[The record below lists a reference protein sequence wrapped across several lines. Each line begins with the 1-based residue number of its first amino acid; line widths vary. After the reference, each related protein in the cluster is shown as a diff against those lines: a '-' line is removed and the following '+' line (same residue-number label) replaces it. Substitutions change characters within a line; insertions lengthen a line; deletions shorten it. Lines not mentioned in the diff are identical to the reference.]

1 MSEKEDSAT
10 RIRQAAV
17 EILLEVGVR
26 AATTRMVT
34 ERAGVGRGLLN
45 HYFRWSELRAQ
56 AWGEIFDQLLDQE
69 AQGSQEP
76 QVLMENYLSTA
87 FEQNNRIYWFLWI
100 DATDLAKTDAALAV
114 VITRVQSRMLEQLAS
129 YLRLGAEQG
138 LWQAPDPEGIA
149 LRLSALYD
157 GLANMLLT
165 DSTDLSSEQAEQH
178 LRHLFFL
185 ETRPIL
191 AGSAG

>member
-45 HYFRWSELRAQ
+45 HYFRWSELRAE
-56 AWGEIFDQLLDQE
+56 AWGEIFDRLIVQYAEQALGPE
-69 AQGSQEP
+69 A
-76 QVLMENYLSTA
+76 LMENYLRTA
-87 FEQNNRIYWFLWI
+87 FDQSNRIYWFLWL

-114 VITRVQSRMLEQLAS
+114 VITRVQSRMLEQMAG
-129 YLRLGAEQG
+129 YLRQGAEQG
-138 LWQAPDPEGIA
+138 LWQAPDPDGIA

-165 DSTDLSSEQAEQH
+165 DSTDLSAQQAEQH

-185 ETRPIL
+185 ETRL
-191 AGSAG
+191 S

>member
-56 AWGEIFDQLLDQE
+56 AWGEIFDRLMEQE
-69 AQGSQEP
+69 DLQEP
-76 QVLMENYLSTA
+76 AAWMENYLSSA
-87 FEQNNRIYWFLWI
+87 FDQNSRVYWFLWM
-100 DATDLAKTDAALAV
+100 DATDLARTDAALAV
-114 VITRVQSRMLEQLAS
+114 VITRVQDKMLEQLAWH
-129 YLRLGAEQG
+129 LRCGSEQG
-138 LWQAPDPEGIA
+138 LWQAPDPCGTA
-149 LRLSALYD
+149 LRLSAMYD

-165 DSTDLSSEQAEQH
+165 EAIDLTAEQAEQH
-178 LRHLFFL
+178 LRHLFLL
-185 ETRPIL
+185 ETRPI
-191 AGSAG
+191 

>member
-56 AWGEIFDQLLDQE
+56 AWGEIFDQLVGQE
-69 AQGSQEP
+69 DGQEQEP
-76 QVLMENYLSTA
+76 TAFMENYLSSA
-87 FEQNNRIYWFLWI
+87 FDQSSRIYWFLWM
-100 DATDLAKTDAALAV
+100 DATDLARTDAALAV
-114 VITRVQSRMLEQLAS
+114 VISRVQNRMLEQLAS
-129 YLRLGAEQG
+129 YLRRGAEQG
-138 LWQAPDPEGIA
+138 LWQAPDPSGTA

-165 DSTDLSSEQAEQH
+165 EAIDLTAEQAEQH
-178 LRHLFFL
+178 LRHLFL
-185 ETRPIL
+185 METRLI
-191 AGSAG
+191 

>member
-1 MSEKEDSAT
+1 MSEKQDSAT

-17 EILLEVGVR
+17 DTLLEVGVR

-56 AWGEIFDQLLDQE
+56 AWGEIFEQLMDVGAAPDL
-69 AQGSQEP
+69 GP
-76 QVLMENYLSTA
+76 QALMENYLSSA
-87 FEQNNRIYWFLWI
+87 FDQSNRIYWFLWL
-100 DATDLAKTDAALAV
+100 DATDLAKTDPALAV
-114 VITRVQSRMLEQLAS
+114 VISRVQSKMLEQLVS
-129 YLRLGAEQG
+129 YLSSGAEQG
-138 LWQAPDPEGIA
+138 LWQAPDPYGIA

-165 DSTDLSSEQAEQH
+165 DSSDLTSEQAEQH
-178 LRHLFFL
+178 LRHLFAL
-185 ETRPIL
+185 ETR
-191 AGSAG
+191 SS

>member
-1 MSEKEDSAT
+1 
-10 RIRQAAV
+10 V

-45 HYFRWSELRAQ
+45 HYFRWSELRAE

-76 QVLMENYLSTA
+76 QVLMESYLSTA

>member
-1 MSEKEDSAT
+1 MSEKQDSAT

-17 EILLEVGVR
+17 DTLLEVGVR

-56 AWGEIFDQLLDQE
+56 AWGEIFEQLMDVGAAPDL
-69 AQGSQEP
+69 GP
-76 QVLMENYLSTA
+76 QALMENYLSSA
-87 FEQNNRIYWFLWI
+87 FDQSNRIYWFLWL
-100 DATDLAKTDAALAV
+100 DATDLAKTDPALAV
-114 VITRVQSRMLEQLAS
+114 VISRVQGKMLEQLVS
-129 YLRLGAEQG
+129 YLSSGAEQG
-138 LWQAPDPEGIA
+138 LWQAADPYGIA

-165 DSTDLSSEQAEQH
+165 DSSDLTSEQAEQH
-178 LRHLFFL
+178 LRHLFAL
-185 ETRPIL
+185 ETRQ
-191 AGSAG
+191 S